1 MNPKDVQ
8 YAQNRYE
15 TMTFKQL
22 HTRLGRM
29 TNRDK
34 LVAFAHVVMEDLM
47 RLLAIGDIHRKQINN
62 SDQFALLVAINTKL
76 GGPTVVVPPVTREA
90 TELSVVF
97 HKPAKKSQSA
107 EADTSSEPKRKLNRR
122 RLRV

>member
-62 SDQFALLVAINTKL
+62 SDQFNLLVAINTKL
-76 GGPTVVVPPVTREA
+76 GLPTVVVPPERELKKFSA
-90 TELSVVF
+90 VF

>member
-1 MNPKDVQ
+1 MTPKDVE
-8 YAQNRYE
+8 YAQSRYD

-34 LVAFAHVVMEDLM
+34 LSAFSYVVKEDLM
-47 RLLAIGDIHRKQINN
+47 RLLLIGDIPSAQVNN
-62 SDQFALLVAINTKL
+62 SDQFTLLVAINTKL
-76 GGPTVVVPPVTREA
+76 GLPTVVLPPEPDPDKFSA
-90 TELSVVF
+90 VF
-97 HKPAKKSQSA
+97 HKPAKKVMSGNPDS
-107 EADTSSEPKRKLNRR
+107 SSEPKRKLPRR